1 MSKYSISV
9 LIFVIIE
16 TLLAVLYFSGILNVY
31 PVIISAVFY
40 VSLLSYSS
48 FSISSC
54 FYLPVICRGGG
65 IRKEVALTFDD
76 GPLEKYTPEIL
87 DILKIKTVKA
97 AFFCTGKTLQSF
109 PDIVRRIVEEGHI
122 IGNHTWTHSSLF
134 DFYSAERM
142 SREISGTT
150 KLIETLSGSRPRFFR
165 PPFGVTNPH
174 LAKALKNSGLIA
186 IGWTFRTFDTM
197 IKDRRKLIDRTIS
210 RLADGAILTF
220 HDYNK
225 TAVDILPELIDSIR
239 NKGYAI
245 VSLHSLIE
253 EKPYE

>member
-9 LIFVIIE
+9 LLFVIIE
-16 TLLAVLYFSGILNVY
+16 TLLAVLFFRGLLDVY
-31 PVIISAVFY
+31 PIIISAVFY
-40 VSLLSYSS
+40 IALLSYSS

-54 FYLPVICRGGG
+54 FYLPVICRGRD
-65 IRKEVALTFDD
+65 IEKKVALTFDD

-87 DILKIKTVKA
+87 DILKAKSVTA
-97 AFFCTGKTLQSF
+97 AFFCTGKALQSSRA
-109 PDIVRRIVEEGHI
+109 IAQRIADEGHI

-142 SREISGTT
+142 SREISGTNE
-150 KLIETLSGSRPRFFR
+150 LIESLAGNRPLFFR

-174 LAKALKNSGLIA
+174 LSKALKNSGLIT

-197 IKDRRKLIDRTIS
+197 IKDRRKLIDRIIL

-220 HDYNK
+220 HDYSK
-225 TAVDILPELIDSIR
+225 TAVDILPEIIDLIRD
-239 NKGYAI
+239 KGYAI
-245 VSLHSLIE
+245 VSLNNLI
-253 EKPYE
+253 

>member
-1 MSKYSISV
+1 MSKYSISL

-31 PVIISAVFY
+31 PVIISALFY
-40 VSLLSYSS
+40 ILLLTYSS

-54 FYLPVICRGGG
+54 FYLPVICRGAGV
-65 IRKEVALTFDD
+65 RKEVALTFDD

-87 DILKIKTVKA
+87 DILKVKSVTA
-97 AFFCTGKTLQSF
+97 IFFCTGKALQSSRE
-109 PDIVRRIVEEGHI
+109 IAQRIVNEGHI

-142 SREISGTT
+142 SSEISGTSE
-150 KLIETLSGSRPRFFR
+150 LIESLAGNRPRFFR

-174 LAKALKNSGLIA
+174 LSKALKNSGLIT

-197 IKDRRKLIDRTIS
+197 IKDRRKLIDRIIG

-225 TAVDILPELIDSIR
+225 TAVDILPEIIDSIR
-239 NKGYAI
+239 DKGYAI